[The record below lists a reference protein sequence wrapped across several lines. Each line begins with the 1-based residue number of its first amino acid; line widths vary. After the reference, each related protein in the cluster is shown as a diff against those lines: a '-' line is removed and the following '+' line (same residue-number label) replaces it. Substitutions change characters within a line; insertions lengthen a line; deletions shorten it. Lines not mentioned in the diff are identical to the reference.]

1 MASRIAMITASV
13 LTIGAASVA
22 QAADLEAS
30 GYQRTYGYVDM
41 NALPTQWAGPYVGLL
56 AGYGTGTSRFSG
68 INSGGKIRKD
78 AAFSEG
84 DLKGATMG
92 GYAGANFQLKSFVFG
107 VEGDLNWSAF
117 KGSSTVTDYFIA
129 TDTADMNA
137 RNYGTLRGRVGYAFD
152 RFLPYFT
159 GGLYWSQTDMT
170 LNESGSLIR
179 RQSDSSGWVVGGG
192 LEVALTNH
200 WSIKGEY
207 LHAQLSPKYQID
219 KLDDGTPI
227 GDVIE
232 TSAHEDIFRAGVGYH
247 F

>member
-1 MASRIAMITASV
+1 
-13 LTIGAASVA
+13 
-22 QAADLEAS
+22 
-30 GYQRTYGYVDM
+30 M
-41 NALPTQWAGPYVGLL
+41 NV
-56 AGYGTGTSRFSG
+56 
-68 INSGGKIRKD
+68 
-78 AAFSEG
+78 
-84 DLKGATMG
+84 
-92 GYAGANFQLKSFVFG
+92 
-107 VEGDLNWSAF
+107 
-117 KGSSTVTDYFIA
+117 
-129 TDTADMNA
+129 

-170 LNESGSLIR
+170 LNESGFLIR

-207 LHAQLSPKYQID
+207 LHAQLSPKYHID